1 MKLINFNLIV
11 HVKMLSINFSK
22 KGTKNN
28 EKQRKEKKVTGKIK
42 WIGTTALCYFVPS
55 LPSINI

>member
-11 HVKMLSINFSK
+11 NVKMLSINLSK

-28 EKQRKEKKVTGKIK
+28 EKQRKEKNYRK
-42 WIGTTALCYFVPS
+42 
-55 LPSINI
+55 N